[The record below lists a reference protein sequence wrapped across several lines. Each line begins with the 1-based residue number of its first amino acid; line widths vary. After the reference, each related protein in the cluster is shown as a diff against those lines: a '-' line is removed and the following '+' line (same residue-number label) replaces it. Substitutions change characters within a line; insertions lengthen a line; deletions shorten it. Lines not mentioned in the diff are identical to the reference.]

1 MGWRRRDRCACEVT
15 GAQQVHVVGHSLGGL
30 VARYHVQRLSGDARV
45 HTLVALGT
53 PHQGTMAAYLLP
65 TRCCTNFGQIR
76 TFC

>member
-1 MGWRRRDRCACEVT
+1 MWCGTRWAGWWLAT
-15 GAQQVHVVGHSLGGL
+15 TS
-30 VARYHVQRLSGDARV
+30 SGWAAMPGV
-45 HTLVALGT
+45 HTLVTLGT